1 MDVREVNKL
10 GTDVLESLTKFLN
23 FALHPRHPIYAFDRC
38 PPAVHHRHTP
48 LDQGRNLGANFKEM
62 VAKVDSKGCHLSQQA
77 LGPTEQVKGFQALLV
92 RGEPTIRALVTL
104 PIDVA
109 VALSALGRLLNLS
122 ELVRVGGLRKMPL
135 GDAAVAHLLQLLL
148 LLGAV
153 LVMWESLDGDNRR
166 VARTCVARFSRL
178 PGLCRMVA
186 LGFAVTEMLI
196 S

>member
-1 MDVREVNKL
+1 
-10 GTDVLESLTKFLN
+10 
-23 FALHPRHPIYAFDRC
+23 
-38 PPAVHHRHTP
+38 
-48 LDQGRNLGANFKEM
+48 
-62 VAKVDSKGCHLSQQA
+62 
-77 LGPTEQVKGFQALLV
+77 
-92 RGEPTIRALVTL
+92 
-104 PIDVA
+104 
-109 VALSALGRLLNLS
+109 
-122 ELVRVGGLRKMPL
+122 MPL

-186 LGFAVTEMLI
+186 LGFAVMEMLI